1 MLHMCCNPWPAE
13 AGKILS
19 SFSSAGAASD
29 SWDWWNQVRCMCA
42 HNGQLG
48 IALTL
53 GAAVPS
59 HSAIQRWFGEPVR
72 AVVVPTSTF
81 QNNKRGFPALPK
93 AHQAVLLSFF
103 QLNVQVG
110 MSCNASCCRF
120 LGIAPPPPPT
130 LPSFPRFP
138 HLTSPLVASQDGY
151 CPPPF
156 ALTTTSSN
164 NDKLVFTSLHSS
176 QCWVVGWSLLCGI
189 VIL

>member
-120 LGIAPPPPPT
+120 LGIAPPPHPPS
-130 LPSFPRFP
+130 LPSPAFP
-138 HLTSPLVASQDGY
+138 TSPLLLLLLRMAI
-151 CPPPF
+151 
-156 ALTTTSSN
+156 AL
-164 NDKLVFTSLHSS
+164 LP
-176 QCWVVGWSLLCGI
+176 LL
-189 VIL
+189 